1 MNIIKVVFS
10 SLFGSGVTFLT
21 QIYLA
26 GQLEHADY
34 GVYASLMAYSLIAVP
49 LLTFGFE
56 QYLYKFHINK
66 GSSICYLKW
75 YANISA
81 LVLSILAL
89 VVYLNYVSIEV
100 AIFFVSQAWLLILL
114 SFYQCAKNYTA
125 FSITSAV
132 IPLLRFGFIFAFFN
146 IDNASIQTVLNS
158 LFWSSILTAVYCSIS
173 CWQVAKALDLQRK
186 ESGLFLQGHL
196 KLKDAFDYAFA
207 SISFAIYFQGSIIFI
222 SKLLSYEDVAIFSAA
237 YLIVTTSYLLPSII
251 YQKYIIPILHYKMQ
265 NINQCKN
272 TYVNLNFYSFMV
284 GLVVAIL
291 VALLGGVIIDI
302 FFNDTYNAS
311 IEILR
316 YLSLAILIKYMSSS
330 AAAFMM
336 TNEYIKVKNK
346 MMIISAFSNVA
357 LCWLLISHYGV
368 TGAIISVIISELV
381 IGLSYIIYCSRYVFK
396 VSVFK
401 SFNYNEKWEWR
412 ELK

>member
-1 MNIIKVVFS
+1 
-10 SLFGSGVTFLT
+10 
-21 QIYLA
+21 
-26 GQLEHADY
+26 
-34 GVYASLMAYSLIAVP
+34 
-49 LLTFGFE
+49 
-56 QYLYKFHINK
+56 
-66 GSSICYLKW
+66 
-75 YANISA
+75 
-81 LVLSILAL
+81 
-89 VVYLNYVSIEV
+89 
-100 AIFFVSQAWLLILL
+100 
-114 SFYQCAKNYTA
+114 
-125 FSITSAV
+125 
-132 IPLLRFGFIFAFFN
+132 
-146 IDNASIQTVLNS
+146 
-158 LFWSSILTAVYCSIS
+158 
-173 CWQVAKALDLQRK
+173 
-186 ESGLFLQGHL
+186 
-196 KLKDAFDYAFA
+196 
-207 SISFAIYFQGSIIFI
+207 
-222 SKLLSYEDVAIFSAA
+222 
-237 YLIVTTSYLLPSII
+237 
-251 YQKYIIPILHYKMQ
+251 
-265 NINQCKN
+265 
-272 TYVNLNFYSFMV
+272 MV

-291 VALLGGVIIDI
+291 VALLSGVIIDI

-316 YLSLAILIKYMSSS
+316 YLSLAILIKYISSS